1 MDCSRTNLSVDVIEQ
16 YTKQLRIPFTWREVG
31 KKKMC
36 EAIAARLNAV
46 PSKSEGKTPKT
57 VRTKPK
63 KPPAVEE
70 NQHIFDSLLLSDRS
84 DKLNAKQTIDGVQY
98 APVRYA
104 GRWRSFIQH
113 QKETMRLENTG
124 SAPLFTKRVDPLLS
138 HVDTLFFG
146 DSYARMLDPPPR
158 NVYVVSYPGI
168 PLKSIT
174 RSFTKASPQEVDKR
188 KTDWIDTHTLSHE
201 AKKKKVFLTFASPL
215 KTLLSKKMFHNFED
229 MHSYPRVDMI
239 REMLRFPSST
249 LKALVFWFGNAEL
262 QHTFYYDL
270 FKDVPDGPEDYER
283 FVQAYLKQSVAA
295 YIRFLQT
302 VAKLEPTSVLVVLL
316 MNYSP
321 VRAREMPSIVPVK
334 NIRSYPRDMLDYV
347 FSDTTRYR
355 LVDAFNTM
363 LTRAV
368 RSTFPTG
375 RIKLVD
381 VNPLIFDAKLQK
393 VHPEF
398 VLHPKDIYL
407 ADPHRK
413 LYRYIARELSY

>member
-1 MDCSRTNLSVDVIEQ
+1 MDCSRTNLPVDVIEQ
-16 YTKQLRIPFTWREVG
+16 YTRQLRIPFTWREVG

-36 EAIAARLNAV
+36 EAIMARL
-46 PSKSEGKTPKT
+46 PTSKSGGKATT
-57 VRTKPK
+57 TTTKK
-63 KPPAVEE
+63 PAVEE
-70 NQHIFDSLLLSDRS
+70 NQRIFDSLLLSDRS
-84 DKLNAKQTIDGVQY
+84 DKLNAKQTIDGVQF
-98 APVRYA
+98 APVRYT
-104 GRWRSFIQH
+104 GRWRSFIEH

-124 SAPLFTKRVDPLLS
+124 KAPLFTKRVDPLLS

-146 DSYARMLDPPPR
+146 DSYARMLEPPPR
-158 NVYVVSYPGI
+158 TMYVVSYPGI

-201 AKKKKVFLTFASPL
+201 AKKKKVFLTFASELPAR
-215 KTLLSKKMFHNFED
+215 KGVSKKMFHNFED
-229 MHSYPRVDMI
+229 MHSFPRVDMI
-239 REMLRFPSST
+239 REMLRFPSSA

-270 FKDVPDGPEDYER
+270 FKDVPDGPEAYER
-283 FVQAYLKQSVAA
+283 FVQAYLKQSVGA
-295 YIRFLQT
+295 YLKFLQT
-302 VAKLEPTSVLVVLL
+302 VARLEPTSLLVVVL

-347 FSDTTRYR
+347 FSDTTRYH
-355 LVDAFNTM
+355 LVNAFNAM
-363 LTRAV
+363 LTNAI
-368 RSTFPTG
+368 RSTFPMG

-381 VNPLIFDAKLQK
+381 VNPLIFDTKLQK

-398 VLHPKDIYL
+398 VLHPKDIHL

-413 LYRYIARELSY
+413 LYKYIVRALPPK